1 VRFLI
6 LPLIRSLGPWL
17 AAAPTAT
24 VVAEETK
31 ENTVSETMRAARL
44 DTPGVALEVR
54 DVALPRPRPGSVRV
68 RMEAAQVLPFTHA
81 VLGGMAPFELPV
93 PYTPG
98 SSGIGTV
105 DAVGDGVFGVT
116 AGQRVYLDPY
126 LTSSVPG
133 TDRAPLLIGWFGL
146 DKAAAAPQSL
156 WRDGTFAEYAVW
168 PAERVVPLGDLADPV
183 RLAPLTYLTI
193 AYGALLRADL
203 RPGQHLI
210 VTGATGNLGSAA
222 VLVAL
227 AMGAGQVTAAGR
239 NRQILDELAEIDS
252 RVTSSALDGLT
263 GIGANAAVDLA
274 GGGMTEAGP
283 ARQALSGL
291 RPGGT
296 LVLAGGCLGPLEL
309 DYQTVLA
316 AELTVRGAFMA
327 QPGAALDLVAMIRA
341 GTLRLDAIDSTAFG
355 LDRVGEAVTS
365 AAGRGGTHYTVLTL

>member
-1 VRFLI
+1 M
-6 LPLIRSLGPWL
+6 G
-17 AAAPTAT
+17 
-24 VVAEETK
+24 
-31 ENTVSETMRAARL
+31 ETMRAARL
-44 DTPGVALEVR
+44 DTPGAVLEVR
-54 DVALPRPRPGSVRV
+54 DVPLPQLRPGGVRV

-81 VLGGMAPFELPV
+81 VLGGMAPFKLPV

-105 DAVGDGVFGVT
+105 EAVGEGVFGLAV
-116 AGQRVYLDPY
+116 GQRVYLDPY

-146 DKAAAAPQSL
+146 DEAAAGPQSV
-156 WRDGTFAEYAVW
+156 WRDGTFADYAVW
-168 PAERVVPLGDLADPV
+168 PVERVVPLGDLADPV
-183 RLAPLTYLTI
+183 RLAPLAYLTI

-210 VTGATGNLGSAA
+210 VTGATGNLGTAA

-227 AMGAGQVTAAGR
+227 AMGAGRVTAAGR
-239 NRQILDELAEIDS
+239 SRQALGELAAVDS
-252 RVTSSALDGLT
+252 RVTSSALDDLT
-263 GIGANAAVDLA
+263 GLGADAAVDLV
-274 GGGMTEAGP
+274 GGGITEAVP

-291 RPGGT
+291 RTGGT

-327 QPGAALDLVAMIRA
+327 PPGAALDLAAMIRA
-341 GTLRLDAIDSTAFG
+341 GTLRLDVINSTVFP
-355 LDRVGEAVTS
+355 LDRADEAVAF
-365 AAGRGGTHYTVLTL
+365 AAGSRGTHYTVITP